1 MYATIVELGRL
12 DFNKVKY
19 FSVKIEER
27 EHSEFMDFQLRMRN
41 SHPTQ
46 LGEMNALIQEIGE
59 KYGANPEQFRDE
71 RKADALPPET
81 FQYFGLDDLEPDN
94 QFGLRLYC
102 LRLNESVVILFNGD
116 LKTTQKVDDCK
127 NCRRHFQLANRITSK
142 IDEAIRYKTIK
153 PDYKDIVGIEDFE
166 FEI

>member
-1 MYATIVELGRL
+1 MYATIVELSRL

-19 FSVKIEER
+19 FSVKIEEK
-27 EHSEFMDFQLRMRN
+27 EHSEFMDFQFRMRN

-46 LGEMNALIQEIGE
+46 LGEMNALIREIGE
-59 KYGANPEQFRDE
+59 KYGANREQFRDE

-102 LRLNESVVILFNGD
+102 LRLSESVVILFNGD
-116 LKTTQKVDDCK
+116 LKTAQKVDDCK
-127 NCRRHFQLANRITSK
+127 NCRGHFKLANRITSK
-142 IDEAIRYKTIK
+142 IDDAIVQRHIR
-153 PDYKDIVGIEDFE
+153 PIYKDIIGIEDFE